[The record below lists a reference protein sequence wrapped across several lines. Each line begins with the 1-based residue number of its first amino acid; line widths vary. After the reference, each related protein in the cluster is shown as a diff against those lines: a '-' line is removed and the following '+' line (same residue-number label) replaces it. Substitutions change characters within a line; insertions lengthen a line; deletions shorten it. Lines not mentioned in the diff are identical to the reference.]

1 MGCKEIEQAEK
12 ESKEQIEEILYNYRP
27 AKAKA
32 KVLITTSLNMS
43 YSLKAIRY
51 NEPSAKTNETAS
63 DTENYIDKKE
73 ELKERGEM
81 ILENVETIEE
91 CLECLGPEEHA
102 VIEYKYFDGLE
113 DSDSAERL
121 EVSIPTVQNK
131 KRAAL
136 DKLEKVGLSEIYQEF
151 ITILAVKA

>member
-1 MGCKEIEQAEK
+1 
-12 ESKEQIEEILYNYRP
+12 
-27 AKAKA
+27 
-32 KVLITTSLNMS
+32 
-43 YSLKAIRY
+43 
-51 NEPSAKTNETAS
+51 
-63 DTENYIDKKE
+63 
-73 ELKERGEM
+73 M